1 MTIIKIEH
9 ELTEEQE
16 KKIMDAINTIAVTGR
31 RGSGKTTLMKAFISY
46 VPDDMFCCPPRMT
59 DDVIAS
65 KIWTKDDIKG
75 TIEESGYE
83 LTEELLNQ
91 TILDMEDMAPLND
104 CQDYEWD
111 FVNGSIKN
119 AYEEILARHG
129 WIKTDDTQY
138 LKKLRAGV
146 YKLVQ
151 STELPDG
158 NYSVFTNTIVIANW
172 KDSDG
177 LYDADCRSII
187 KSYYG
192 SIEEFEDKYPALERR
207 EQVLAEMLFE
217 STCSYDS
224 EETETVNDKLKA
236 QKVIDKFLFLCE

>member
-16 KKIMDAINTIAVTGR
+16 KKIMDAINAI
-31 RGSGKTTLMKAFISY
+31 
-46 VPDDMFCCPPRMT
+46 VPDDMFCCPPRMI

-65 KIWTKDDIKG
+65 KIWTKDDVKG
-75 TIEESGYE
+75 AIEESGYE
-83 LTEELLNQ
+83 LTEEILNQ
-91 TILDMEDMAPLND
+91 TILDMEDMATLND

-111 FVNGSIKN
+111 FINGSIKD
-119 AYEEILARHG
+119 AYEEILARRG

-172 KDSDG
+172 MDSDG
-177 LYDADCRSII
+177 MYDANCRSIM
-187 KSYYG
+187 KFYYG
-192 SIEEFEDKYPALERR
+192 SIEKFEDKYPDPEHR

-224 EETETVNDKLKA
+224 EETETVNGKLKA
-236 QKVIDKFLFLCE
+236 QKVIDKFLFLRE

>member
-1 MTIIKIEH
+1 MTIIKIDH

-16 KKIMDAINTIAVTGR
+16 KKIMDAINTI
-31 RGSGKTTLMKAFISY
+31 
-46 VPDDMFCCPPRMT
+46 VPDDMFCCPPRMI

-65 KIWTKDDIKG
+65 KIWTKDDVRG
-75 TIEESGYE
+75 VIEESGHE

-91 TILDMEDMAPLND
+91 TLNDMEDMATLND
-104 CQDYEWD
+104 CQDYEWN
-111 FVNGSIKN
+111 FINGSIKD
-119 AYEEILARHG
+119 AHEEILARHG

-151 STELPDG
+151 SAELPDG
-158 NYSVFTNTIVIANW
+158 NYNICTNTIVIANW
-172 KDSDG
+172 MDSDG
-177 LYDADCRSII
+177 LYDADCRSIL

-192 SIEEFEDKYPALERR
+192 SLEEFEDAYPDPEHR

-217 STCSYDS
+217 STCDYDS
-224 EETETVNDKLKA
+224 EETETVDNEMEA
-236 QKVIDKFLFLCE
+236 QKVVDKFLSLQE

>member
-1 MTIIKIEH
+1 MTIIKINH

-16 KKIMDAINTIAVTGR
+16 KKIMEAINTI
-31 RGSGKTTLMKAFISY
+31 
-46 VPDDMFCCPPRMT
+46 VPDDMFCQPPIMNKE
-59 DDVIAS
+59 VIAA
-65 KIWTKDDIKG
+65 KIWSKDDIRG
-75 TIEESGYE
+75 AIEESGHE
-83 LTEELLNQ
+83 LTEELLTQ
-91 TILDMEDMAPLND
+91 ALFDMEDMAALND

-111 FVNGSIKN
+111 FINNSVDD
-119 AYEEILARHG
+119 AYEELLERHG
-129 WIKTDDTQY
+129 WIKTDDTKY

-158 NYSVFTNTIVIANW
+158 NYKVCKNTIVIANW
-172 KDSDG
+172 MDSDG
-177 LYDADCRSII
+177 LYDADCRSIL

-192 SIEEFEDKYPALERR
+192 SLEEFEQAYPDTEHR

-217 STCSYDS
+217 STCDYDS

-236 QKVIDKFLFLCE
+236 QKVIDKFLFLRE

>member
-16 KKIMDAINTIAVTGR
+16 KKIMDAINAI
-31 RGSGKTTLMKAFISY
+31 
-46 VPDDMFCCPPRMT
+46 VPDDMFCCPPRMI

-65 KIWTKDDIKG
+65 KIWTKDDVKG
-75 TIEESGYE
+75 AIEESGYE
-83 LTEELLNQ
+83 LTEEILNQ
-91 TILDMEDMAPLND
+91 TILDMEDMATLND

-111 FVNGSIKN
+111 FINGSIKD
-119 AYEEILARHG
+119 AYEEILARRG

-146 YKLVQ
+146 YKLIQ

-172 KDSDG
+172 MDSDG
-177 LYDADCRSII
+177 MYDANCRSIM

-192 SIEEFEDKYPALERR
+192 SIEKFEDKYPDPEHR

-236 QKVIDKFLFLCE
+236 QKVIDKFLFLRE

>member
-16 KKIMDAINTIAVTGR
+16 KKIMDAINAI
-31 RGSGKTTLMKAFISY
+31 
-46 VPDDMFCCPPRMT
+46 VPDDMFCCPPRMI

-65 KIWTKDDIKG
+65 KIWTKDDVKG
-75 TIEESGYE
+75 AIEESGYE
-83 LTEELLNQ
+83 LTEEILNQ
-91 TILDMEDMAPLND
+91 TILDMEDMATLND

-111 FVNGSIKN
+111 FINGSIKD
-119 AYEEILARHG
+119 AYEEILARRG

-172 KDSDG
+172 MDSDG
-177 LYDADCRSII
+177 MYDANCRSIM

-192 SIEEFEDKYPALERR
+192 SIEKFEDKYPDPEHR

-217 STCSYDS
+217 S

-236 QKVIDKFLFLCE
+236 QKVIDKFLFLRE

>member
-16 KKIMDAINTIAVTGR
+16 KKIMDAINAI
-31 RGSGKTTLMKAFISY
+31 
-46 VPDDMFCCPPRMT
+46 VPDDMFCYPPRMI

-65 KIWTKDDIKG
+65 KIWTKDDVKG
-75 TIEESGYE
+75 AIEESGYE
-83 LTEELLNQ
+83 LTEEILNQ
-91 TILDMEDMAPLND
+91 TILDMEDMATLND

-111 FVNGSIKN
+111 FINGSIKD
-119 AYEEILARHG
+119 AYEEILARRG

-172 KDSDG
+172 MDSDG
-177 LYDADCRSII
+177 MYDANCRSIM

-192 SIEEFEDKYPALERR
+192 SIEKFEDKYPNPEHR

-236 QKVIDKFLFLCE
+236 QKVIDKFLFLRE

>member
-16 KKIMDAINTIAVTGR
+16 KKIMDAINAI
-31 RGSGKTTLMKAFISY
+31 
-46 VPDDMFCCPPRMT
+46 VPDDMFCCPPRMI

-65 KIWTKDDIKG
+65 KIWTKDDVKG
-75 TIEESGYE
+75 AIEESDYE
-83 LTEELLNQ
+83 LPEEILNQ
-91 TILDMEDMAPLND
+91 TILDMEDMATLND

-111 FVNGSIKN
+111 FINGSIKD
-119 AYEEILARHG
+119 AYEEILARRG

-172 KDSDG
+172 MDSDG
-177 LYDADCRSII
+177 MYDANCRSIM
-187 KSYYG
+187 KFYYG
-192 SIEEFEDKYPALERR
+192 SIEKFEDKYPDPEHR

-236 QKVIDKFLFLCE
+236 QKVIDKFLFLRE

>member
-16 KKIMDAINTIAVTGR
+16 KKIMDAINAI
-31 RGSGKTTLMKAFISY
+31 
-46 VPDDMFCCPPRMT
+46 VPDDMFCCPPRMI

-65 KIWTKDDIKG
+65 KIWTKDDVKG
-75 TIEESGYE
+75 AIEESGYE
-83 LTEELLNQ
+83 LTEEILNQ
-91 TILDMEDMAPLND
+91 TILDMEDMATLND

-111 FVNGSIKN
+111 FINGSIKD
-119 AYEEILARHG
+119 AYEEILARRG
-129 WIKTDDTQY
+129 WNKTDDTQY

-172 KDSDG
+172 MDSDG
-177 LYDADCRSII
+177 MYDANCRSIM

-192 SIEEFEDKYPALERR
+192 SIEKFEDKYPDPEHR
-207 EQVLAEMLFE
+207 EQVLAEMFFE

-224 EETETVNDKLKA
+224 EEMETVNDKLKA
-236 QKVIDKFLFLCE
+236 QKVIDKFLFLRE